1 MARRPSVK
9 TPLQTRRHRPAP
21 IHRRRNEEVHGAM
34 SATTPPTNLPGLR
47 ALSAREQAQRVAAYG
62 CIADTKKP
70 SCRQTIWV
78 GMFFDGTNNNKH
90 RDQELIPNPNARSHS
105 NVVVLHDAFRDER
118 KEGYYAYYV
127 PGVGTAFPEIGET
140 TESSNGKSMAT
151 GGEARLYWAMIQL
164 YNAVNWAIHGRN
176 LIAAGEAKTSIRN
189 PDTLKNGWTLFSGK
203 RRAFFEQAER
213 RLRQSIAHQKP
224 EITLINVSTFGFS
237 RGAAQARAWANWVLE
252 CCKSEAGAYTFC
264 GIPIRFQFMGLFD
277 TVASVG
283 LADSSPI
290 GGDGLMDWADGSMAI
305 SPAIE
310 RCVHY
315 VAAHEIRK
323 SFPLSTARDG
333 AAYPAN
339 CVEVVYP
346 GAHSDVGGGYAPG
359 EQGKAPGRRALLA
372 SQVPLVNMY
381 LEARKSGVPLLDP
394 TTLVT
399 ENKDEVV
406 DDLKIDPTL
415 ATRFRDYTVWS
426 AGSAAKVED
435 LLFKHMRLYWRWR
448 LRVAPQ
454 FKKLTSYQRANAQD
468 REDLT
473 ASEGDFQRDVARAME
488 RKRRKDDM
496 ERRRTMHP
504 IPGRQLPPATSTPV
518 YQAAIDE
525 AARTSEVPEPV
536 HAFFDEHVHDSHA
549 SFYLA
554 GPLGTYDRAEK
565 LQLAKDKQRRGET
578 LTAFEGRMLAED
590 ARSPGSFPVMQD
602 SDYEDLLDMED
613 KITELTVKRMTDTR
627 RESDGHVRRRVV
639 FDRS

>member
-1 MARRPSVK
+1 
-9 TPLQTRRHRPAP
+9 
-21 IHRRRNEEVHGAM
+21 M

-47 ALSAREQAQRVAAYG
+47 ALSAREQAQRVAAYS
-62 CIADTKKP
+62 CIADTKKL

-78 GMFFDGTNNNKH
+78 GMFFDGTNNNKR
-90 RDQELIPNPNARSHS
+90 RDQELIPDPNARSHS

-127 PGVGTAFPEIGET
+127 PGVGTAFPEIGEI
-140 TESSNGKSMAT
+140 TESSSGKSMAT

-164 YNAVNWAIHGRN
+164 YNAVNWAIYGRN
-176 LIAAGEAKTSIRN
+176 LIAAGEAKASIRN
-189 PDTLKNGWTLFSGK
+189 PDILKNGWTVFSGK
-203 RRAFFEQAER
+203 RRAFFQQTER

-224 EITLINVSTFGFS
+224 EITLINVSVFGFS
-237 RGAAQARAWANWVLE
+237 RGAAQARAWVNWVLE
-252 CCKSEAGAYTFC
+252 CCKSEGGGYTFC

-290 GGDGLMDWADGSMAI
+290 GGDGLMDWADGTMAI

-333 AAYPAN
+333 ATYPAN
-339 CVEVVYP
+339 CVEIVYP

-359 EQGKAPGRRALLA
+359 EQGKAPGHRALLA

-381 LEARKSGVPLLDP
+381 LEARKSGVPLLD
-394 TTLVT
+394 TSILEAAGKKAT
-399 ENKDEVV
+399 V
-406 DDLKIDPTL
+406 DDLKIAPSL
-415 ATRFRDYTVWS
+415 ATRFRDYAIWS
-426 AGSAAKVED
+426 SGSTAKVED

-454 FKKLTSYQRANAQD
+454 FKTLVSYQRANAQD
-468 REDLT
+468 REDLA
-473 ASEGDFQRDVARAME
+473 ASEGDFQRDMARVMQ
-488 RKRRKDDM
+488 RKRLKDDID
-496 ERRRTMHP
+496 RRRATHP
-504 IPGRQLPPATSTPV
+504 MPGRQPGPVPLSPV

-525 AARTSEVPEPV
+525 TARIHEVPEPV

-554 GPLGTYDRAEK
+554 GPLGAYDKAEK
-565 LQLAKDKQRRGET
+565 LQLAKEKQRRGKA
-578 LTAFEGRMLAED
+578 LTAFEQRILAED
-590 ARSPGSFPVMQD
+590 ARAPGSFPVMHD

-613 KITELTVKRMTDTR
+613 FFTERTVKAMTDTR
-627 RESDGHVRRRVV
+627 RESDGHVRCRVV
-639 FDRS
+639 FDGR

>member
-1 MARRPSVK
+1 MSVITPS
-9 TPLQTRRHRPAP
+9 
-21 IHRRRNEEVHGAM
+21 
-34 SATTPPTNLPGLR
+34 SDLPGLR
-47 ALSAREQAQRVAAYG
+47 KLSAREQAQRTRALN
-62 CIADTKKP
+62 CLPDMSKP
-70 SCRQTIWV
+70 ACRQSIWV

-90 RDQELIPNPNARSHS
+90 RDQELVPDPNARSHS
-105 NVVVLHDAFRDER
+105 NIVVLHDAFRDDYQN
-118 KEGYYAYYV
+118 GYFPFYV
-127 PGVGTAFPEIGET
+127 PGVGTPFPKIGESS
-140 TESSNGKSMAT
+140 ESSSGKSMAT

-164 YNAVNWAIHGRN
+164 YNAVNRAVRTSN
-176 LIAAGEAKTSIRN
+176 LIPDDEALTAIRN
-189 PDTLKNGWTLFSGK
+189 PDVLKNGWTVFSGK
-203 RRAFFEQAER
+203 RRAFFQQAER

-224 EITLINVSTFGFS
+224 EITLINVSIFGFS
-237 RGAAQARAWANWVLE
+237 RGAAQARAWANWILE
-252 CCKSEAGAYTFC
+252 CCKSEGGGYTFC

-290 GGDGLMDWADGSMAI
+290 GGDGLMDWADGTMVIPA
-305 SPAIE
+305 AIE

-323 SFPLSTARDG
+323 SFPLSTSRNG
-333 AAYPAN
+333 ATYPAN
-339 CVEVVYP
+339 CTEIVYP

-359 EQGKAPGRRALLA
+359 EQGKAPGHRALLA

-381 LEARKSGVPLLDP
+381 LEARKSGVPLLDVNS
-394 TTLVT
+394 LVT

-415 ATRFRDYTVWS
+415 ATRFRDYAIWS
-426 AGSAAKVED
+426 SGSAAKVED

-454 FKKLTSYQRANAQD
+454 FKTLASYQRANAQD

-473 ASEGDFQRDVARAME
+473 ASEGDFQRDMARVMQS
-488 RKRRKDDM
+488 KRRKDDID
-496 ERRRTMHP
+496 RRRATHP
-504 IPGRQLPPATSTPV
+504 MPGRQPGPVPLSPV

-525 AARTSEVPEPV
+525 TARTHEVPEPV

-554 GPLGTYDRAEK
+554 GPLGAYDKAEK
-565 LQLAKDKQRRGET
+565 LQLAKDKQRRGKA
-578 LTAFEGRMLAED
+578 LTAFEQRMLAED
-590 ARSPGSFPVMQD
+590 AKSPGSFPVMHD

-613 KITELTVKRMTDTR
+613 GATRLTVKFMTDTR
-627 RESDGHVRRRVV
+627 RESEGHVRRRVV

>member
-1 MARRPSVK
+1 
-9 TPLQTRRHRPAP
+9 
-21 IHRRRNEEVHGAM
+21 M
-34 SATTPPTNLPGLR
+34 SATTPSMALPGLR
-47 ALSAREQAQRVAAYG
+47 ALSVREQVQRDAAYT
-62 CIADTKKP
+62 CIVDTKKP
-70 SCRQTIWV
+70 SCRQAISV
-78 GMFFDGTNNNKH
+78 GVFFDGTNNNKH
-90 RDQELIPNPNARSHS
+90 RDQELIPDPNARSHS
-105 NVVVLHDAFRDER
+105 NVVVLHDAFRGDIDL
-118 KEGYYAYYV
+118 GYFRFYV
-127 PGVGTAFPEIGET
+127 PGVGTPFPKIGEM
-140 TESSNGKSMAT
+140 TESSSGKSMAT

-164 YNAVNWAIHGRN
+164 YNAVNRAVRTSN
-176 LIAAGEAKTSIRN
+176 LIPDNEALTAIRN

-224 EITLINVSTFGFS
+224 EITLVNVSIFGFS

-252 CCKSEAGAYTFC
+252 CCKSEGGGYTFC

-415 ATRFRDYTVWS
+415 ATRFRDYAVWS

-454 FKKLTSYQRANAQD
+454 FTTLASYQRANAQD

-473 ASEGDFQRDVARAME
+473 ASEGDFQRDMALVMH
-488 RKRRKDDM
+488 RKRVKDDL
-496 ERRRTMHP
+496 ERRRAAHP
-504 IPGRQLPPATSTPV
+504 MPGRQPGPTPLSPL

-525 AARTSEVPEPV
+525 TAHTSEVPEPV

-554 GPLGTYDRAEK
+554 GPLSAHDKAEK
-565 LQLAKDKQRRGET
+565 LQLSKEKQRRGET
-578 LTAFEGRMLAED
+578 LTAFEQRMLAED
-590 ARSPGSFPVMQD
+590 AKVPGSFPVMHD

-613 KITELTVKRMTDTR
+613 FSAERAVKSMTDTR